1 MRRISI
7 DKLEVGMVLAKP
19 LLRGT
24 MVILGE
30 GTILTDAW
38 ISRIEDMD
46 IDHLFVE
53 GASEQTIPKEE
64 ALAQLDRRFRNVLDQ
79 PYMITIRKIVQE
91 HIEGLYGG

>member
-1 MRRISI
+1 MRRLSI

-30 GTILTDAW
+30 GTTLTDAW
-38 ISRIEDMD
+38 ISRIADMNTE
-46 IDHLFVE
+46 HLFIE
-53 GASEQTIPKEE
+53 GAAEQAIPKEE
-64 ALAQLDRRFRNVLDQ
+64 ALAQLDRRFNKVLDQ
-79 PYMITIRKIVQE
+79 PYMTTIKKLVQE

>member
-1 MRRISI
+1 MRKLSI

-24 MVILGE
+24 MVVLGE
-30 GTILTDAW
+30 GTILTEAW

-46 IDHLFVE
+46 TSHLFVE
-53 GASEQTIPKEE
+53 GAPEQTIPKEE
-64 ALAQLDRRFRNVLDQ
+64 ALTQLDRRFRNVLDQ
-79 PYMITIRKIVQE
+79 PYMTTIKELVQE

>member
-38 ISRIEDMD
+38 ISRIEDMEVA
-46 IDHLFVE
+46 HLFVE
-53 GASEQTIPKEE
+53 GAAEQAIPKEE
-64 ALAQLDRRFRNVLDQ
+64 ALAKLDRRFERVLDQ
-79 PYMITIRKIVQE
+79 PYMTTLKKLVTE

>member
-7 DKLEVGMVLAKP
+7 DKLEAGMILAKP
-19 LLRGT
+19 LLRGS

-30 GTILTDAW
+30 GTNITEAW

-46 IDHLFVE
+46 ITHLFIE
-53 GASEQTIPKEE
+53 GAAEQAVPKEE
-64 ALAQLDRRFRNVLDQ
+64 ALAQLDRRFEKVLDQ
-79 PYMITIRKIVQE
+79 PYMTPLKKLVKE

>member
-7 DKLEVGMVLAKP
+7 DKLEAGMILAKP

-30 GTILTDAW
+30 GTNLTESW

-53 GASEQTIPKEE
+53 GAAEQAIPKEE
-64 ALAQLDRRFRNVLDQ
+64 ALAQLDRRFEKVLDQ
-79 PYMITIRKIVQE
+79 PYMAPLKKIVKE
-91 HIEGLYGG
+91 HIEGLYDG